1 MPNLKDIKKR
11 INSVESIKQITRT
24 MEMVA
29 TAKIRRATD
38 RIIAATPFA
47 ESMLEVLEDVSNRT
61 NVADSPLLDVHE
73 EIKRVVVIV
82 VVSDRGLAG
91 GFNYSVLRMADR
103 YIQSM
108 KEEGIECDVVVC
120 GKKGF
125 PYFKYRK
132 IPLALSFRDQSAHPK
147 LFQAREIAS
156 YITEAYTTGHSD
168 RAMVFYN
175 HTKNVAEQVPTA
187 EQILPVDSYA
197 FREIGTDDEDVVY
210 MDESA
215 KAAAASQKRA
225 YDKAKE
231 TAKEAVVEDNR
242 LLGDFD
248 YEPSAAIVFSHLIPS
263 YVVTRVYHAL
273 LDSAAGEQGA
283 RRRAMKNATDN
294 ASDILTTLTRVY
306 NRVRQGAITTEIT
319 EIVGGAAALED

>member
-47 ESMLEVLEDVSNRT
+47 EAMLEVLEGVSERT
-61 NVADSPLLDVHE
+61 NVADSPLLHIHP
-73 EIKRVVVIV
+73 EIKRVVVIC

-108 KEEGIECDVVVC
+108 KSEDIECDVVVC
-120 GKKGF
+120 GKKGL

-132 IPLALSFRDQSAHPK
+132 TPIALSFRDQSAHPK

-156 YITEAYTTGHSD
+156 YITEAYITGHAD
-168 RAMVFYN
+168 RAVIFYN
-175 HTKNVAEQVPTA
+175 HTKNVAEQVATS
-187 EQILPVDSYA
+187 EQILPVDDYIFS
-197 FREIGTDDEDVVY
+197 EIGTEDEDVVY
-210 MDESA
+210 TDESA

-225 YDKAKE
+225 YDQARE
-231 TAKEAVVEDNR
+231 SAKEAKVADDR
-242 LLGDFD
+242 LLGDYD
-248 YEPSAAIVFSHLIPS
+248 YEPSAAVLFENLIPS
-263 YVVTRVYHAL
+263 FVVTRVYHAL

-283 RRRAMKNATDN
+283 RRKAMKNATDN